1 MPRPCNALPSA
12 CTSARRSQRSS
23 RSWTRPSTAWL
34 SGYAR
39 AKHSVSCSELS
50 SLPLRQRAPP
60 QARRSRSRSAAAS
73 GPKVSRSLA
82 SRRMARARWGTRRV
96 LLTRAS
102 LFAGDAVLLHHAVE
116 VVAIDAREARG
127 FGHVVLCALEQVEHV
142 PLLEGVAWRRRDRRQ
157 RARFTAR
164 PSFPE
169 KGRQVLGPALTR
181 SDSCGA
187 LPTPPVLPPTIAH
200 TSLLALRD
208 FRPVNVR
215 FGSIASHRDVRDAP
229 GMSAMPPIATQSVLA
244 MKRRDVPKGDIR
256 TAANFLI
263 RSPRR
268 RAPAADQAHSG
279 QAPSRS

>member
-23 RSWTRPSTAWL
+23 RSWTRSSTAWL

-50 SLPLRQRAPP
+50 SLPLRQRARP

-116 VVAIDAREARG
+116 VAIDARTVQVGVRRAGGKQSNHRHRG
-127 FGHVVLCALEQVEHV
+127 
-142 PLLEGVAWRRRDRRQ
+142 LLRARRDRPRGRAAEQ
-157 RARFTAR
+157 RD
-164 PSFPE
+164 
-169 KGRQVLGPALTR
+169 K
-181 SDSCGA
+181 
-187 LPTPPVLPPTIAH
+187 
-200 TSLLALRD
+200 LAPLH
-208 FRPVNVR
+208 VW
-215 FGSIASHRDVRDAP
+215 
-229 GMSAMPPIATQSVLA
+229 M
-244 MKRRDVPKGDIR
+244 
-256 TAANFLI
+256 
-263 RSPRR
+263 
-268 RAPAADQAHSG
+268 APAWQEIIWRAAQ
-279 QAPSRS
+279 RSLAV